1 MASSAAV
8 LDEIRSLTERR
19 HRDPASVLLRV
30 TELMADSED
39 PRVEAAGRLAA
50 GLALQE
56 VGRIRDAVASF
67 RRGVETSVS
76 HGLNDQEVLGRAQLA
91 VALLN
96 LGEATNAEQEITR
109 ARAVAPKSVRGVVE
123 MLWGLI
129 LLRTGRL
136 DDAMAAYRQ
145 SLRWL
150 AQVGDEVSMG
160 RVRINR
166 GLVLAYQGEL
176 DAALDDF
183 VFAERVAVEH
193 QLPAMAAMAAHN
205 IGFTHG
211 RRGSLPDAL
220 AAFERAEQAYC
231 ALETPHRFLA
241 VLQADRCH
249 VLLLAG
255 LVHDARTAAEAAVAA
270 LEQVDEVQLSEARLL
285 LARTLLADG
294 AYDRA
299 ATEATT
305 AARSFQTLR
314 RGPWAAQAR
323 YVAIQAEVLA
333 LQDQGLPPPEMLRRG
348 RRIATELEAQGWPVE
363 ALHVRT
369 FVARMALALGRPALA
384 RTELAQAAAAR
395 FRGTADLRAQAW
407 HAAALL
413 RLADGDNAGAKRALS
428 RGIAVVDEYRST
440 LGASEL
446 RANAASHVS
455 DLARLGIQLALA
467 DGRPAEVLRWADRCR
482 AGAMHQVTVRPPPD
496 ESLAAAL
503 AELRRVRAELREAS
517 LGGDDSPEAVARA
530 AALEESVRNRTR
542 QVRQDR
548 TGEAGR
554 IDVGRIDVGVLR
566 RALGSRAL
574 VEYVTHEER
583 LYAVTIVRRRV
594 RLRELGDTAPVA
606 QEKAYL
612 MFALRRLLLGRT
624 RGLGADVLAPT
635 AARLDELLLAPLGLD
650 VGAPVV
656 VVPTGLLH
664 GLPWSCLPSLAG
676 RDATIAPSAALW
688 LRDAG
693 RSPTHAHHGHID
705 PRRPAGRPG
714 RRAPA
719 AGRRGRG
726 PGAGLPLPRGRGPGR
741 PGGHHG
747 QRPGGHGT
755 GRHRPPGRPRS
766 LPGRQP
772 AVLLSPAGR
781 RPAHRLRRRA
791 GPGRAPPR
799 RSLRVRGRR
808 RRRED
813 RRRAARHRIRPA
825 RPGCGLGRGARLRRP
840 RRRHHSPHGRL
851 PPGAAR
857 RSHPGG
863 GPGSG
868 SRRAGPG
875 GGRRLLMHRPQRRGT
890 GLAAGLTE
898 RAACVPAAS
907 GAGSYDGAR
916 DGTGRADSGRP
927 RPGRPQG

>member
-688 LRDAG
+688 LRDVAG
-693 RSPTHAHHGHID
+693 ARPTPTTATSTPADPRVALVAGPQLPGAEAEVRELASLYPGAEVLVGPEATTANVLAAMERADIVHLAAHGHF
-705 PRRPAGRPG
+705 
-714 RRAPA
+714 
-719 AGRRGRG
+719 
-726 PGAGLPLPRGRGPGR
+726 
-741 PGGHHG
+741 
-747 QRPGGHGT
+747 
-755 GRHRPPGRPRS
+755 
-766 LPGRQP
+766 
-772 AVLLSPAGR
+772 
-781 RPAHRLRRRA
+781 
-791 GPGRAPPR
+791 
-799 RSLRVRGRR
+799 
-808 RRRED
+808 
-813 RRRAARHRIRPA
+813 
-825 RPGCGLGRGARLRRP
+825 
-840 RRRHHSPHGRL
+840 
-851 PPGAAR
+851 
-857 RSHPGG
+857 
-863 GPGSG
+863 
-868 SRRAGPG
+868 
-875 GGRRLLMHRPQRRGT
+875 
-890 GLAAGLTE
+890 
-898 RAACVPAAS
+898 
-907 GAGSYDGAR
+907 
-916 DGTGRADSGRP
+916 RADSPLFSSLLLADGPLTVYDVERVRAAPRLVVLSACEAAVAAVRTGDELLGTASALLGLGVGSVVAPVFAVPDAATTPLMVAFHRELLAGRTP
-927 RPGRPQG
+927 AAALARAADGQDPAAVAAFLCIGRNDEAPDSPPG

>member
-109 ARAVAPKSVRGVVE
+109 ARAGAPKSVRGVVE

-554 IDVGRIDVGVLR
+554 IDVGRIDVGVLG

-574 VEYVTHEER
+574 VEFVTHEER

-688 LRDAG
+688 LRDLAG
-693 RSPTHAHHGHID
+693 ARPTPTTATSTPADPRVALVAGPQLPGAEAEVRELASLYPGAEVLVGPEATTANVLAAMERADIVHLAAHGHF
-705 PRRPAGRPG
+705 
-714 RRAPA
+714 
-719 AGRRGRG
+719 
-726 PGAGLPLPRGRGPGR
+726 
-741 PGGHHG
+741 
-747 QRPGGHGT
+747 
-755 GRHRPPGRPRS
+755 
-766 LPGRQP
+766 
-772 AVLLSPAGR
+772 
-781 RPAHRLRRRA
+781 
-791 GPGRAPPR
+791 
-799 RSLRVRGRR
+799 
-808 RRRED
+808 
-813 RRRAARHRIRPA
+813 
-825 RPGCGLGRGARLRRP
+825 
-840 RRRHHSPHGRL
+840 
-851 PPGAAR
+851 
-857 RSHPGG
+857 
-863 GPGSG
+863 
-868 SRRAGPG
+868 
-875 GGRRLLMHRPQRRGT
+875 
-890 GLAAGLTE
+890 
-898 RAACVPAAS
+898 
-907 GAGSYDGAR
+907 
-916 DGTGRADSGRP
+916 RADSPLFSSLLLADGPLTVYDVERVRAAPRLVVLSACEAAVAAVRTGDELLGTASALLGLGVGSVVAPVFAVPDAATTPLMVAFHRELLAGRTP
-927 RPGRPQG
+927 AAALARAADGQDPAAVAAFLCIGRNDEAPDSPPG